1 MCISKWKQFKTIVYF
16 IIPGKRVH
24 KHSQEHPCG
33 VHIFMANVFF
43 INPDMCLEN
52 SNVSTWDP
60 RCFLTIT
67 TVPERHTPLM
77 QVFSNIALFVW
88 MVWRVHQWREVLAA
102 CLTNGRWWAGLK
114 EYNLF
119 LTELLNSLPP
129 WFLTVFL
136 RRTIV
141 CIFWEPPSWMNH
153 SVSFQETFDNFS
165 FSVTPTSKLHLLIS
179 HFLPHFTPWSPHA
192 AKFSLKWQT
201 KPEEEKEREKER
213 KKDSYFLK
221 KREFLVV

>member
-1 MCISKWKQFKTIVYF
+1 MLGKQ
-16 IIPGKRVH
+16 R
-24 KHSQEHPCG
+24 
-33 VHIFMANVFF
+33 
-43 INPDMCLEN
+43 
-52 SNVSTWDP
+52 NVSTWDP

-141 CIFWEPPSWMNH
+141 CIFWEPPSWMNP

-165 FSVTPTSKLHLLIS
+165 FSVTPTSKLHLLMTFSPIS
-179 HFLPHFTPWSPHA
+179 YLT
-192 AKFSLKWQT
+192 SLHGRHMQPNSAWNGKLNQ
-201 KPEEEKEREKER
+201 KKKKKER
-213 KKDSYFLK
+213 KRERERFIFSEEKGVLGCLGRCYTVSASEIIVLSSIYFFTCFFV
-221 KREFLVV
+221 KRISLFT